1 MSRSGGFHH
10 SGGGSRSFSSGF
22 RSSSHRSHFSPNY
35 NRFYFYSG
43 TWNPFYRN
51 YRSIPPD
58 DRKNDRSSCGSFF
71 CIFMLTI
78 VLVIWYF
85 AVFADLKF
93 VMNSGETRLITNY
106 QSIIY
111 DSIDIV
117 DASKSVRT
125 YLIPHNKKP
134 ILTSSPKTI
143 KHEENIILKPAE
155 YVSFAYY
162 LNEKSDI
169 AVNFKS
175 LNSGGVNLLLF
186 KGERSLQNWLD
197 DDDYS
202 EVMTKRYSSNYISQT
217 LGLVVSSADTYIILF
232 QNPSEYD
239 KINSQIDITI
249 NRYDY
254 NLTKF
259 QSNCDYDEVNCHI
272 DLDDRMIY
280 LQTADVE
287 SVSGIDSPSYDVIIK
302 SKGNWFFICIVFFVL
317 PITGLICCG
326 FIDVLSII
334 DKNRSNDIVPA
345 VINEDTEVELNILH
359 ASAPEYDGPEVE
371 AVPVLTVDQ
380 KHVKSVY

>member
-1 MSRSGGFHH
+1 
-10 SGGGSRSFSSGF
+10 
-22 RSSSHRSHFSPNY
+22 
-35 NRFYFYSG
+35 
-43 TWNPFYRN
+43 
-51 YRSIPPD
+51 
-58 DRKNDRSSCGSFF
+58 
-71 CIFMLTI
+71 
-78 VLVIWYF
+78 
-85 AVFADLKF
+85 
-93 VMNSGETRLITNY
+93 MNSGETRLINSY

-111 DSIDIV
+111 DSIDIIDV
-117 DASKSVRT
+117 SKSVKT
-125 YLIPHNKKP
+125 YLISHNTKP
-134 ILTSSPKTI
+134 TLTLSPKLI
-143 KHEENIILKPAE
+143 KHEENIILKPTE

-162 LNEKSDI
+162 LNDKSDI

-186 KGERSLQNWLD
+186 KGESSLTNWLD

-202 EVMTKRYSSNYISQT
+202 EAMMKRYSSNYISQT

-239 KINSQIDITI
+239 TINSQIDISI

-259 QSNCDYDEVNCHI
+259 QSNCDYDVINCHV

-280 LQTADVE
+280 LQAADVT
-287 SVSGIDSPSYDVIIK
+287 SVSDIGSPSYDVVIK
-302 SKGNWFFICIVFFVL
+302 SKGNWFFICIVFLIL
-317 PITGLICCG
+317 PVTGLICCG

-345 VINEDTEVELNILH
+345 VINEDTEVELNILT
-359 ASAPEYDGPEVE
+359 ATAPEYDGPEVE
-371 AVPVLTVDQ
+371 AIPVSTIDQ